1 MKNKYVGYLIIAVTL
16 IFGFI
21 VYSYKITVEKVM
33 GLTCTEGP
41 QCAMSQGIA
50 FLTNVSIGLM
60 ALLAIVGLYLSLFSK
75 DEVVV
80 HKQIIRKEMRPRENR
95 EETNNQKKF
104 DIIMSA
110 LNEDEKKVIL
120 AVKDQ
125 EGITQSTL
133 KFRTDF
139 SKAKLSIV
147 LSDMEKRGLITRAP
161 EGNTYKVYLK
171 KNLE

>member
-1 MKNKYVGYLIIAVTL
+1 MQNKYVGYLVIAVTI

-33 GLTCTEGP
+33 GATCTEGL
-41 QCAMSQGIA
+41 QCSMGQGIT
-50 FLTNVSIGLM
+50 FLTNISIGLM
-60 ALLAIVGLYLSLFSK
+60 ALLALIGLYLILFSK

-80 HKQIIRKEMRPRENR
+80 HRQIIRREIKSG
-95 EETNNQKKF
+95 EVKNNEKKF

-125 EGITQSTL
+125 DGITQSTL

-171 KNLE
+171 RNLE

>member
-21 VYSYKITVEKVM
+21 VYSYKITAEKVM
-33 GLTCTEGP
+33 GLSCSEGS
-41 QCAMSQGIA
+41 QCSMSQGII
-50 FLTNVSIGLM
+50 FLTNVSIALM
-60 ALLAIVGLYLSLFSK
+60 ALLILMGIYLVLFSR

-80 HKQIIRKEMRPRENR
+80 HRQIIRKESKLNGE
-95 EETNNQKKF
+95 KKF

-110 LNEDEKKVIL
+110 LNEDEKKVIT
-120 AVKDQ
+120 AVKEQ

-147 LSDMEKRGLITRAP
+147 LSDMEKRGLIVREP

-171 KNLE
+171 KSLE